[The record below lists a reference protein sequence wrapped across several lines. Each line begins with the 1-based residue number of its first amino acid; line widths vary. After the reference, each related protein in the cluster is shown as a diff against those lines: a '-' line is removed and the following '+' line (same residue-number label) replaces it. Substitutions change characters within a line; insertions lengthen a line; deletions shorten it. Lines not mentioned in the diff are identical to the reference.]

1 MSEERRDCK
10 QNTNY
15 FSKSKSK
22 AEEAKL
28 LKQVIEMLHY
38 LPDVLE

>member
-1 MSEERRDCK
+1 MSDEKRDSK
-10 QNTNY
+10 QNTNF

-28 LKQVIEMLHY
+28 LKHVIEMLHY